1 MTSAPAA
8 TRLSGCIIVVVQPLA
23 KKWDETSGAGGF
35 LIRMSGVEDNPSVEP
50 YRVTDQV
57 GHLLRKAYQRH
68 LAIFQENA
76 VDPSLTSV
84 QFVTLCALRDNG
96 PISQGELVKATAVDQ
111 ATIRGIIDRLKS
123 KNLIEISRD
132 AHDGRKVIVSLLP
145 SGEAILEQMYPRA
158 YSISEKTMGPLN
170 PAEQVAL
177 LYLLRKI
184 ADVDADPN
192 GLAEAG

>member
-1 MTSAPAA
+1 MADNNDITKTDP
-8 TRLSGCIIVVVQPLA
+8 Q
-23 KKWDETSGAGGF
+23 AG
-35 LIRMSGVEDNPSVEP
+35 
-50 YRVTDQV
+50 YQVTEQV

-68 LAIFQENA
+68 LAIFQDNA

-123 KNLIEISRD
+123 KNMIEISRD
-132 AHDGRKVIVSLLP
+132 AHDGRKVIVSLTP
-145 SGEAILEQMYPRA
+145 AGEAILEQMYPRA
-158 YSISEKTMGPLN
+158 RSITEKTMGPLN

-184 ADVDADPN
+184 ADVDPETGEAADL
-192 GLAEAG
+192 G

>member
-1 MTSAPAA
+1 MGMSNGEGNSP
-8 TRLSGCIIVVVQPLA
+8 
-23 KKWDETSGAGGF
+23 GG
-35 LIRMSGVEDNPSVEP
+35 P

-68 LAIFQENA
+68 LAIFQDNA
-76 VDPSLTSV
+76 IDPSLTSV

-123 KNLIEISRD
+123 KNMIEISRD
-132 AHDGRKVIVSLLP
+132 AYDGRKVIVSLMP
-145 SGEAILEQMYPRA
+145 AGEAILEQMYPRA
-158 YSISEKTMGPLN
+158 RSITEKTMGPLN

-184 ADVDADPN
+184 ADVDPDAVDVADV
-192 GLAEAG
+192 G

>member
-1 MTSAPAA
+1 MC
-8 TRLSGCIIVVVQPLA
+8 GCLKRQ
-23 KKWDETSGAGGF
+23 KGMAGEV
-35 LIRMSGVEDNPSVEP
+35 LTRMSSVEDNSSSEL

-84 QFVTLCALRDNG
+84 QFVTLCALHDNG
-96 PISQGELVKATAVDQ
+96 PISQGELVRATAVDQ

-123 KNLIEISRD
+123 RSLIEISRD
-132 AHDGRKVIVSLLP
+132 ANDGRKVIVSLLP
-145 SGEAILEQMYPRA
+145 AGEALLEQMYPRA
-158 YSISEKTMGPLN
+158 RSISEKTVAPLN

-184 ADVDADPN
+184 ADVDVDTDGSADIS
-192 GLAEAG
+192 